1 MERRNKTKKNIH
13 PQPPE
18 EGFSDMM
25 VDVASGEVHV
35 AKTGVLRANALGS
48 CVAVVLYD
56 HAAGVGGLAH
66 VMLPGRAPHN
76 HAFANTRYAENALR
90 ALVRAMISAGAR
102 TDRLV
107 ACIAG
112 GGNVL
117 ERENDTLCEA
127 NVASVESMLALLDIV
142 AQAKDVGG
150 AERRS
155 LTLELSDGC
164 IWVTTGNGPW
174 QLLWPVNNPD
184 HRQDNS
190 RADHTLDIGQD
201 DHSLGIGQDDHSL
214 GIRRADHT
222 LDIGQDADTVGDPP
236 QNHRTKKHCTQENE
250 R

>member
-18 EGFSDMM
+18 EGFSDTI

-56 HAAGVGGLAH
+56 HAADVGGLAH

-117 ERENDTLCEA
+117 ERENDTLCEE
-127 NVASVESMLALLDIV
+127 NVASVESVLALLDIV

-150 AERRS
+150 TERRS
-155 LTLELSDGC
+155 LTLELSAGC
-164 IWVTTGNGPW
+164 IWVTTGNGPS

-184 HRQDNS
+184 HRQDLR
-190 RADHTLDIGQD
+190 RADHSQD
-201 DHSLGIGQDDHSL
+201 LRRADHSQDLRRADHSLG
-214 GIRRADHT
+214 
-222 LDIGQDADTVGDPP
+222 IGQDADTVGDPP